1 MGLST
6 AVVVD
11 GGGGGESTSTI
22 TLIAGPGTGVSPFVG
37 FLQHLHALKQQQQQH
52 QQQQQQ
58 PGGLPFLFFG
68 CRNSRDFLFQS
79 QLETWKSNGVLADL
93 WVAYSRPSDTECS
106 DAGVGAAAAD
116 LAALALEGGGGCEG
130 KKGQYVQDVILL
142 QRQVPL
148 FL

>member
-11 GGGGGESTSTI
+11 GGGGCESTSTI

-37 FLQHLHALKQQQQQH
+37 FLQHLHALK

-142 QRQVPL
+142 QRQVTL